1 MGSPNLDAFDQIARL
16 DAVELHTVRTDEHGD
31 ALAHRVDEL
40 GLMLPV
46 LFLVL
51 FGSNQYGGL
60 IQKNHAG
67 QFFIGILILRYDKRS
82 LLLRVWRGRV
92 D

>member
-1 MGSPNLDAFDQIARL
+1 
-16 DAVELHTVRTDEHGD
+16 
-31 ALAHRVDEL
+31 
-40 GLMLPV
+40 LMLPV